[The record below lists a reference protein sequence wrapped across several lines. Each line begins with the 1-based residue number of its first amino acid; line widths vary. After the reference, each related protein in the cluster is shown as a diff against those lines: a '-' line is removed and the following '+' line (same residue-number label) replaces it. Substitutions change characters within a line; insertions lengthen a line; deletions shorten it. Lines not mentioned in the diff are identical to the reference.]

1 MERAFRPGATIGVLG
16 GGQLGRM
23 LGLAARRAGY
33 RFHVLTDAAHS
44 PAAQVADDVVVA
56 DYADVG
62 AVAAFAA
69 RVDVVTL
76 EFENVAVGALE
87 AAARLAPVRP
97 GALALSTCQD
107 RRREKEFLRANGF
120 PHAAFTTLAGPAE
133 LADLGEPDYPL
144 IAKTAGYGYDGKGQV
159 ALAGPAELPGLLR
172 LLGAGPVVVEA
183 RVELAAELSVVGAR
197 ALDGQVVLFDPFVN
211 RHVNGVLDVTLF
223 GGPSGGT
230 PVRDLP
236 WERLRREAAEATEEV
251 MRLLDFVGVACVEF
265 FVTTGGDLL
274 VNEIAPRPHNS
285 GHLTIEACVTSQFE
299 QQWRAV
305 CGMPLGDPTAFSPA
319 AMANLLGDA
328 WARGEPRWDRA
339 LAEPAVALHLY
350 GKREA
355 RAGRKMGHLTA
366 LAATAPEAERRVV
379 TARAALVAPGAQDAP

>member
-1 MERAFRPGATIGVLG
+1 MFQPGATIGVLG

-33 RFHVLTDAAHS
+33 GFHVLTDAAGS
-44 PAAQVADDVVVA
+44 PGAQVADHVVVA
-56 DYADVG
+56 DYADEG

-69 RVDVVTL
+69 QVDVVTL
-76 EFENVAVGALE
+76 EFENVSAGALE
-87 AAARLAPVRP
+87 AAAGRAPVRP

-120 PHAAFTTLAGPAE
+120 PHAPFTTLAGPAH

-159 ALAGPAELPGLLR
+159 ALGGAADLPGLHG
-172 LLGAGPVVVEA
+172 LLVAGPVVLEA

-197 ALDGQVVLFDPFVN
+197 GLDGQVALFEPFVN
-211 RHVNGVLDVTLF
+211 RHVNGVLDVSLL
-223 GGPSGGT
+223 GGRPGGGLA
-230 PVRDLP
+230 VDLP
-236 WERLRREAAEATEEV
+236 WERLGRQAAEATAEV

-265 FVTTGGDLL
+265 FVTTAGALL

-305 CGMPLGDPTAFSPA
+305 CGLPLGDPTALSSA
-319 AMANLLGDA
+319 AMANLLGDV
-328 WARGEPRWDRA
+328 WVSGEPRWERA
-339 LAEPAVALHLY
+339 LAEPGVALHLY

-355 RAGRKMGHLTA
+355 RAGRKMGHLTV
-366 LAATAPEAERRVV
+366 LGATAAEAERRVV
-379 TARAALVAPGAQDAP
+379 TARAALAGPGAPDTP